1 MTDGKKAV
9 ADYLRNIADKI
20 EDGYIYECNLE
31 ENRDSDSL
39 YSDGPCSPVIR
50 IPIGPKTLKLTWSE
64 GPKKKLKEPGKTV
77 KKQPINDLDTALS
90 MVKDVVS
97 NTEDIEA
104 VKRRTL
110 IMIDMIRERYCGC

>member
-1 MTDGKKAV
+1 MNSAAFNFLGV
-9 ADYLRNIADKI
+9 RM
-20 EDGYIYECNLE
+20 
-31 ENRDSDSL
+31 L
-39 YSDGPCSPVIR
+39 Y
-50 IPIGPKTLKLTWSE
+50 KT
-64 GPKKKLKEPGKTV
+64 KEPEKTV

-90 MVKDVVS
+90 MVKDAVS